1 MGIFMNG
8 KSLNLKQEN
17 IKNLKSLFLE
27 VFTENQIDWEKLKA
41 TLG

>member
-1 MGIFMNG
+1 MNG